1 MNTCESYAALLD
13 AFAEGDLFTEDMLQV
28 QKHLNDCPACQAY
41 LDDLFAMRA
50 AFPTIEDTEVPTGF
64 ADSVM
69 AAVAAHPRAA
79 APAEPAPRKKK
90 SPWAKVVLPLAAC
103 CAIVVLLQSGP
114 FGGSKK
120 ESAFDVSYS
129 SGVTSEPSKAKEAAP
144 AAEAPAALADSAA
157 VAEEGVAEAKKSTH
171 VPAAGETEAAMEP
184 QSTLT
189 ADEYSATVNGR
200 IANGTVY
207 LHAAELPAEAAELLE
222 DYTPVEETADA
233 VHYHLSAADYAQLES
248 RLADAGISYL
258 AEDGIEPTTDLVLV
272 VLSK

>member
-50 AFPTIEDTEVPTGF
+50 AFPTIEDTEVPDGF
-64 ADSVM
+64 TDSVM

-79 APAEPAPRKKK
+79 APAESAPRKKK

-103 CAIVVLLQSGP
+103 CAIVVLLQGGP
-114 FGGSKK
+114 FGSKK

-129 SGVTSEPSKAKEAAP
+129 REPAKTEEAAP
-144 AAEAPAALADSAA
+144 AAEAPAAALADSVA
-157 VAEEGVAEAKKSTH
+157 VAEEGIVEAKSSHAPK
-171 VPAAGETEAAMEP
+171 AGQTEAVEEP

-189 ADEYSATVNGR
+189 ADAYSEDTENGR
-200 IANGTVY
+200 IITEPVY
-207 LHAAELPAEAAELLE
+207 LHVAELPAEAAELLE